1 MVVVIVPGISGAVER
16 GFDLSNETLR
26 SSGVDKALDLLSGW

>member
-16 GFDLSNETLR
+16 GDLSNETLR